1 MKASAVYKK
10 ENGDRYEVEVSLT
23 IDYSNRFYWQIK
35 VSHCPKGKRKMI
47 WLNCEDDWVYRNLN
61 LKEREYYYKKFILS
75 HVPAEWI
82 IEVQQIIIS
91 ILNKPI
97 I

>member
-1 MKASAVYKK
+1 MKASSVYKK

-23 IDYSNRFYWQIK
+23 IDYSNRFYWKIK

-47 WLNCEDDWVYRNLN
+47 WLNCEDDFVYRNLN
-61 LKEREYYYKKFILS
+61 LEEREPYYKKFILS

-82 IEVQQIIIS
+82 TEVQQIIIS
-91 ILNKPI
+91 MLNKPI

>member
-1 MKASAVYKK
+1 
-10 ENGDRYEVEVSLT
+10 
-23 IDYSNRFYWQIK
+23 
-35 VSHCPKGKRKMI
+35 MI

-61 LKEREYYYKKFILS
+61 LEEREYYYKKFILS